1 MVEQHSDNSTETR
14 TDSGTTARGL
24 NKQTAFG
31 EPLWVDALKTL
42 GVAATTML
50 ITIVLGGALAL
61 MIIAPWGRASWDCS
75 MWCVLDQEIESW
87 FSDGAS

>member
-1 MVEQHSDNSTETR
+1 MVEQHSEKSAETR
-14 TDSGTTARGL
+14 TAARGIH
-24 NKQTAFG
+24 KQTAFG

-42 GVAATTML
+42 RVAATMLL

-75 MWCVLDQEIESW
+75 MWCVLDHEVGLW
-87 FSDGAS
+87 FSDESS